1 MLFQLPGLGTVVR
14 EAAIANVSLRK
25 FASVLIFIILVYL
38 SSAGHSN
45 SARIMK
51 HRNYRQG
58 FKSSA
63 YCIKNSVE
71 NRLNVYLQF
80 MALIFEQLDI

>member
-1 MLFQLPGLGTVVR
+1 MLFQFPGLGAVVR
-14 EAAIANVSLRK
+14 KAAIANVSLRK
-25 FASVLIFIILVYL
+25 FASVLIFLKLVYL
-38 SSAGHSN
+38 SSAGHSK

-51 HRNYRQG
+51 HRINRQG

-63 YCIKNSVE
+63 PCIKHSVE
-71 NRLNVYLQF
+71 NRLNAYLQF